1 MSRGSQI
8 KRKERTSLQREG
20 FGTDT
25 ARVRIDGFRINR
37 FRADVRRAEIQ
48 GDPLMIALIAALL
61 LAGVVAVVAVMAM
74 AAVASEAITR
84 PPPPAAGVLAGEGHR

>member
-1 MSRGSQI
+1 MSRGSQM

-20 FGTDT
+20 FGQDT
-25 ARVRIDGFRINR
+25 ARVRIDGFGINR
-37 FRADVRRAEIQ
+37 FRADVKRAEIQ

-61 LAGVVAVVAVMAM
+61 LAGVVAVVAVRAM

-84 PPPPAAGVLAGEGHR
+84 PPPPGDGVLTGESHQ